1 MGYFSDEILEE
12 EHFPED
18 PSRVE
23 TDHMSISEQ
32 FHETNAGLALQI
44 KQQNNKSIGVVYQG
58 NKVKL
63 NDIVKNLLGKHFG
76 VPRKTLTIDGKS
88 QRRN

>member
-23 TDHMSISEQ
+23 TDHMSISE
-32 FHETNAGLALQI
+32 
-44 KQQNNKSIGVVYQG
+44 
-58 NKVKL
+58 
-63 NDIVKNLLGKHFG
+63 
-76 VPRKTLTIDGKS
+76 
-88 QRRN
+88 